1 MTAPA
6 KTPKTPQAPPS
17 VADQWREVQ
26 EAQKRRDRV
35 LAELNAAITRYGSA
49 EAELGLAT
57 NRFDRMMAVPGEPAP
72 TVLKP

>member
-57 NRFDRMMAVPGEPAP
+57 NRFDRMMAVPGEPVAAMP
-72 TVLKP
+72 KP

>member
-6 KTPKTPQAPPS
+6 TKTPKPQQAPS

-26 EAQKRRDRV
+26 EAQRKRDRL

-49 EAELGLAT
+49 ETELGLAT
-57 NRFDRMMAVPGEPAP
+57 NRFDRMMALPGETAPAI
-72 TVLKP
+72 LKP